1 MKKTIILFSL
11 FVAMSVFAIACSR
24 ISPTSDNDRAGDVE
38 STTETSGDST
48 ATAPPPAQS
57 PRTGTTVLAD
67 GQLVAYKPVLP
78 LSFAVGGRLTGV
90 SVQAGDVVEE
100 GAVLATLDER
110 ALTEAVTGAELQ
122 VAQAEISLAQAQL
135 VLDDLLNWEADEMA
149 VALAE
154 ANLAVAQANLENAL
168 EQDSVAGSGLTSAN
182 VSVQQAQRALAD
194 AQEAYDKA
202 WEPARDWELGDP
214 WRKQA
219 LEYERDAAARAVQ
232 NAEEGLQ
239 VAWANYNLTS
249 AGLNDNNTLV
259 ADASLASARQALD
272 QAQTGPKESDITAA
286 RLQIEQ
292 AQLSIDQAQFN
303 LDQANRAL
311 EDAVLFAPWGG
322 TIFSVETAAGAMV
335 GAGTPILTLQDAGD
349 LQFHT
354 TNLSERDLV
363 DVEPGQVVRVSLK
376 SHPGDE
382 IEGRVVRIVTQASG
396 AIGDAATFIVVI
408 ELEPSDLLLLPG
420 MTGRAE
426 IQREAEGS

>member
-1 MKKTIILFSL
+1 MKKIIILFSL
-11 FVAMSVFAIACSR
+11 FTAVSVLVIACSR
-24 ISPTSDNDRAGDVE
+24 ISPPSDDSRADDVE
-38 STTETSGDST
+38 STKETSGDST
-48 ATAPPPAQS
+48 AVAPQAVQPPH
-57 PRTGTTVLAD
+57 TGTIVLAD
-67 GQLVAYKPVLP
+67 GQLAALKPVLP
-78 LSFAVGGRLTGV
+78 LSFAVSGRLTGV
-90 SVQAGDVVEE
+90 PVQEGDVVAE
-100 GAVLATLDER
+100 GDVLATLDET
-110 ALTEAVTGAELQ
+110 ALSEAVTGAELQ

-135 VLDDLLNWEADEMA
+135 ALEELLNWEADEMV
-149 VALAE
+149 VAMAE
-154 ANLAVAQANLENAL
+154 ANLAVAQANLESAL
-168 EQDSVAGSGLTSAN
+168 EQDTAAGSGLTSAN
-182 VSVQQAQRALAD
+182 VSVQQSQRALAD

-219 LEYERDAAARAVQ
+219 LEYERDATARAVQ

-249 AGLNDNNTLV
+249 AGLNDNNALG
-259 ADASLASARQALD
+259 AEASLASARQALD
-272 QAQTGPKESDITAA
+272 QAQTGLKESDIAAA
-286 RLQIEQ
+286 RLQVEQ

-303 LDQANRAL
+303 LDQAKRAL
-311 EDAVLFAPWGG
+311 DDAVLYAPWGG
-322 TIFSVETAAGAMV
+322 TIFSVDTAAGAMV
-335 GAGTPILTLQDAGD
+335 GAGTPILTLQDAED

-363 DVEPGQVVRVSLK
+363 DVEPGQAVRVSLK

-396 AIGDAATFIVVI
+396 AIGDAATFIVVV

-426 IQREAEGS
+426 ILREAS

>member
-11 FVAMSVFAIACSR
+11 FVAISVFVIACSR
-24 ISPTSDNDRAGDVE
+24 ISPPSDDSRVDDVE
-38 STTETSGDST
+38 STTEISGDST
-48 ATAPPPAQS
+48 TAAPQPVQP

-67 GQLVAYKPVLP
+67 GQLVALKPVLP
-78 LSFAVGGRLTGV
+78 LSFAVGGRLTGILA
-90 SVQAGDVVEE
+90 QAGDVVAE
-100 GAVLATLDER
+100 GDVLATLDET
-110 ALTEAVTGAELQ
+110 ALSEAVTGAELQ
-122 VAQAEISLAQAQL
+122 VAQAETSLAQARL
-135 VLDDLLNWEADEMA
+135 ALEDLLNWEADEMV
-149 VALAE
+149 VASAE
-154 ANLAVAQANLENAL
+154 ANLAVAQANHESAL
-168 EQDSVAGSGLTSAN
+168 EQDSAAGSGLTPAR
-182 VSVQQAQRALAD
+182 VSMDQAQRALAD

-219 LEYERDAAARAVQ
+219 LEYERDATARAVQ

-249 AGLNDNNTLV
+249 AGLNDNNALG
-259 ADASLASARQALD
+259 AEASLASARQALV
-272 QAQTGPKESDITAA
+272 QAQTGPKESEIAAA
-286 RLQIEQ
+286 RLQVVQ

-311 EDAVLFAPWGG
+311 DDAVLYAPWGG
-322 TIFSVETAAGAMV
+322 TIFSVDTAAGAMV
-335 GAGTPILTLQDAGD
+335 GAGTPILMLQDAGD

-396 AIGDAATFIVVI
+396 AIGDAATFIVVV
-408 ELEPSDLLLLPG
+408 ELEPSELLLLPG

-426 IQREAEGS
+426 ILREAD

>member
-1 MKKTIILFSL
+1 
-11 FVAMSVFAIACSR
+11 
-24 ISPTSDNDRAGDVE
+24 
-38 STTETSGDST
+38 
-48 ATAPPPAQS
+48 
-57 PRTGTTVLAD
+57 
-67 GQLVAYKPVLP
+67 
-78 LSFAVGGRLTGV
+78 
-90 SVQAGDVVEE
+90 
-100 GAVLATLDER
+100 
-110 ALTEAVTGAELQ
+110 
-122 VAQAEISLAQAQL
+122 
-135 VLDDLLNWEADEMA
+135 
-149 VALAE
+149 
-154 ANLAVAQANLENAL
+154 
-168 EQDSVAGSGLTSAN
+168 
-182 VSVQQAQRALAD
+182 
-194 AQEAYDKA
+194 
-202 WEPARDWELGDP
+202 
-214 WRKQA
+214 
-219 LEYERDAAARAVQ
+219 VQ

-249 AGLNDNNTLV
+249 AGLNDNNAL
-259 ADASLASARQALD
+259 AAEASLASARQALD

-292 AQLSIDQAQFN
+292 AQLSIYQAQFN

-311 EDAVLFAPWGG
+311 DDAVLYAPWGG

-376 SHPGDE
+376 SHPGNE

-396 AIGDAATFIVVI
+396 AIGDAATFIVVV

-426 IQREAEGS
+426 IQREAS